1 MHSFLQDSDE
11 IQSLVHFKVPP
22 KKGPG
27 KGKGKRRSSPPPP
40 TPPYDSSSD
49 SDVNIPI
56 THPVSFRH

>member
-27 KGKGKRRSSPPPP
+27 KGKGKRRLSPP

-56 THPVSFRH
+56 TRPVSFGH